1 MAEIPRTGHRERLR
15 QKFQSAPQQ
24 MAEVELL
31 ELLLTYA
38 IPRQDVAPLAAQLLD
53 RFGSLRTLLAASQ
66 VELTEVPGVGDATA
80 VLLQLVGQLR
90 RAGSFAAETAAP
102 SAGQPQGSAAPLR
115 QPALFPDSP
124 EDREKGSNTPK
135 PPPPPPTK
143 SDIRAYTND
152 LIAAALTHLP
162 QVVNYREFS
171 EFFTYLEKS
180 LPYNSANTRKRY
192 TNYLTNRYFPGG
204 DIETPLRQ
212 FLTAGPDAAAWKTVL
227 FYETV
232 RAEPA
237 AQFTAEQVVW
247 PALPMGSIAREAL
260 KERLQERFPEA
271 SEATVSRMIYSLA
284 NLYTLTGV
292 AAQQENRLT
301 FQTRPG
307 TLAAFLYVLAAELP
321 HPGIYGFDVMEQG
334 PMRRWLLW
342 DREWLRRQL
351 YNLRDFG
358 VISKISEIDALRHF
372 TLAFDQAGA
381 LRHYFEHPRRGELAL
396 RETAVT
402 GSPTA

>member
-15 QKFQSAPQQ
+15 QKFQSAPRQ

-90 RAGSFAAETAAP
+90 RAGSFAAETAAS

-124 EDREKGSNTPK
+124 EDREKEPNTPK

-171 EFFTYLEKS
+171 EFFAYLEKS

-204 DIETPLRQ
+204 PRSSTSWRPNS
-212 FLTAGPDAAAWKTVL
+212 PS
-227 FYETV
+227 
-232 RAEPA
+232 PA
-237 AQFTAEQVVW
+237 FTASTPW
-247 PALPMGSIAREAL
+247 SKAHCAAGCCGIGSGCGGSCTIC
-260 KERLQERFPEA
+260 
-271 SEATVSRMIYSLA
+271 ATLA
-284 NLYTLTGV
+284 WS
-292 AAQQENRLT
+292 AKSARLT
-301 FQTRPG
+301 PC
-307 TLAAFLYVLAAELP
+307 ASLP
-321 HPGIYGFDVMEQG
+321 WP
-334 PMRRWLLW
+334 
-342 DREWLRRQL
+342 
-351 YNLRDFG
+351 
-358 VISKISEIDALRHF
+358 
-372 TLAFDQAGA
+372 FDQRAA
-381 LRHYFEHPRRGELAL
+381 LRHYFEHPRRGEMAL

-402 GSPTA
+402 ETPTS